1 MPVRLGHMTVE
12 QLIDKL
18 GKLPPTAVVHS
29 GIVGTFLKPSMEEM
43 AEFTVVIRWPEA
55 DTPGMDKRRERLR
68 ELVRIHG
75 ETRDD

>member
-1 MPVRLGHMTVE
+1 MPVRLGPMTVA

-18 GKLPPTAVVHS
+18 RKLPPTAFVHS
-29 GIVGTFLKPSMEEM
+29 GIVGSVLKPSMEEM
-43 AEFTVVIRWPEA
+43 AELTVVLRWPEA

-68 ELVRIHG
+68 ELVRNLG